1 MKGVG
6 VLMDES
12 LTDQERVQLRA
23 HAIKRIRD
31 LKADLDESEGLYH
44 YEQRGASHMVPPF
57 QRERFNEALRNLRRV
72 GEDIPDALIRPPQ
85 PIPLRP
91 AKTAPIEGWIDGS
104 MLRADI
110 KRMLERVDPQR

>member
-1 MKGVG
+1 MNRKGYITTN
-6 VLMDES
+6 S
-12 LTDQERVQLRA
+12 AALRTW
-23 HAIKRIRD
+23 
-31 LKADLDESEGLYH
+31 S
-44 YEQRGASHMVPPF
+44 VPPF
-57 QRERFNEALRNLRRV
+57 QRERFNEALRNHRRV

-110 KRMLERVDPQR
+110 KRKLERVDPQR